1 MVICHHLAA
10 MDSGYKGHDFL
21 SFSQEKWKRKSFVT
35 AGETWLVNISLASA
49 EKIVHLA
56 VSPRKGIAYRALSLF
71 QHIPARGCISF
82 PLSHRRLCVDRD
94 VSNEEFFVR
103 DPAVDISFERN
114 VCRLAIGSDPMS
126 RWGRCRR
133 RAHMKE
139 KERAR
144 RQDIFQPSSPLTTAQ
159 FSFFVL

>member
-1 MVICHHLAA
+1 MEEEIVCNRWRDL
-10 MDSGYKGHDFL
+10 
-21 SFSQEKWKRKSFVT
+21 
-35 AGETWLVNISLASA
+35 AGEHIFGVSRKDCSPSRLSEERNCIPRAQSLS
-49 EKIVHLA
+49 
-56 VSPRKGIAYRALSLF
+56 

-82 PLSHRRLCVDRD
+82 PLSQPPVWAVRD